1 MKEIGAYTKQSSS
14 IDMEN
19 NPSDSKERVGT
30 KAIQRYRSI
39 TDGTQLN
46 KAFT

>member
-19 NPSDSKERVGT
+19 NPSDSKEWEH
-30 KAIQRYRSI
+30 KQFKDI
-39 TDGTQLN
+39 DLLPMEPD
-46 KAFT
+46 